1 MNTAVDV
8 QALRPSV
15 AKRIFKSTPIRIV
28 LAALVVML
36 ATFVPIAVIHSWVP
50 KMYRPLWP
58 ELVSATVALLV
69 YRFYTRRTEKRDVT
83 ELAAPRALP
92 ELAAGFGVG
101 FVLVC
106 AVLAVQALLG
116 VYHLERMNPMSFA
129 VIKPLGEMV
138 FVGTLEELLFRAILF
153 RMLATAWGTLPAL
166 IVSSLL
172 FGLAHVP
179 GASPTLLALGV
190 IVVASLML
198 SAAYL
203 RTRRVWLCIGIHVG
217 WNYTLGTIWSIAV
230 SGHEVKEGLF
240 TGQLTGPDW
249 LTGGVYGLEG
259 SVVSLVV
266 LIIATIALM
275 RRARF
280 AWA

>member
-1 MNTAVDV
+1 MTTAIDV
-8 QALRPSV
+8 QAPRPSV
-15 AKRIFKSTPIRIV
+15 AKRIFKSTPLRIV
-28 LAALVVML
+28 FAALVVMI

-69 YRFYTRRTEKRDVT
+69 YRIYTRRTEKREVT

-106 AVLAVQALLG
+106 AVLGVLALFG
-116 VYHLERMNPMSFA
+116 VYQLERMNPMSFA
-129 VIKPLGEMV
+129 VIKPIGEMV

-153 RMLATAWGTLPAL
+153 RMLATTWGTLPAL
-166 IVSSLL
+166 VVSSLL
-172 FGLAHVP
+172 FGLAHIP

-203 RTRRVWLCIGIHVG
+203 LTRRVWLCIGIHVG

-230 SGHEVKEGLF
+230 SGHEVKQGLF
-240 TGQLTGPDW
+240 TGRLSGPEW

-266 LIIATIALM
+266 LILATIILFKL
-275 RRARF
+275 RRK
-280 AWA
+280 